1 MAKTAQRI
9 LDTLASSH
17 KPLDDD
23 QLAALLGVRRQAI
36 NQVCR
41 RLDRDGQLQR
51 HAVSGAKI
59 VNVLRGTNMPIVEA
73 PVPMTGSSEFLSED
87 EVKGGSRITCV
98 PPATRSR

>member
-59 VNVLRGTNMPIVEA
+59 VNVPPGTNMPIVEA
-73 PVPMTGSSEFLSED
+73 PVP
-87 EVKGGSRITCV
+87 
-98 PPATRSR
+98 